1 MEITGSGIIFFE
13 CDQDKNIF
21 DVILFESN
29 RNGKSTYE
37 DLGGKIDR
45 KDINLFG
52 SNGKKFGHFNAA
64 KREAKEES
72 NGYLNIDIE
81 LLYNLPNILIKNG
94 KHNYFSSYFCID
106 SNGFDTNDF
115 LHNKKII
122 SSLRGKID
130 DCWFETIN
138 VKRFS
143 LNNKDNQ
150 KIIINAETNNT
161 ENNQEYYL
169 FDKDSNKNL
178 IFIRTILVLKQ
189 ILIKCI
195 NSKKKKLKKINFI
208 KSKGILLLNKYYQNN
223 FNNIK
228 TLNFYYPV

>member
-115 LHNKKII
+115 LSKND
-122 SSLRGKID
+122 LYV
-130 DCWFETIN
+130 TIN
-138 VKRFS
+138 YNGYKRDTSIKYNTDLPTWNEEFLFPINYSIDTFIIEIKDKNMSSDKLLLKQIVHVNYHDLKDLYIDNKLCIQFGDIFYKKDYEINS
-143 LNNKDNQ
+143 LNNKIVDLE
-150 KIIINAETNNT
+150 KEMII
-161 ENNQEYYL
+161 
-169 FDKDSNKNL
+169 
-178 IFIRTILVLKQ
+178 
-189 ILIKCI
+189 
-195 NSKKKKLKKINFI
+195 
-208 KSKGILLLNKYYQNN
+208 
-223 FNNIK
+223 
-228 TLNFYYPV
+228 